1 MQGHG
6 KGGRVEGGTA
16 EREVKGGGGKWG
28 QAPSRS
34 PLQHSTL
41 RIIKWTA
48 KYFAAAVDSLK
59 FCHVCKGAAAAGG
72 VAVPI
77 KRGVEEG
84 KISLCLQSVCCTA
97 QFDFERTKK
106 RIKILKCCNIDR
118 I

>member
-1 MQGHG
+1 M
-6 KGGRVEGGTA
+6 
-16 EREVKGGGGKWG
+16 G

-48 KYFAAAVDSLK
+48 KYFAAAVDRLK

-77 KRGVEEG
+77 KRGGEEG
-84 KISLCLQSVCCTA
+84 VGRFHFVYKVFAARLNSISS
-97 QFDFERTKK
+97 ERKNV
-106 RIKILKCCNIDR
+106 LKY
-118 I
+118 